1 MQLRFVTYEHSNG
14 VFTRS
19 VHNYQ
24 FFQEIKNAFN
34 SRASWWLYSH
44 IENRHVCSSLVSLP
58 TLDLA
63 TSMFF
68 FTCKVKMETCARL
81 SPAALEIIFSFSSWT
96 LWELLHF
103 ACQSEVG
110 GRGGGERQAGVF
122 SSERHHYHQHFHDP
136 LRCGS

>member
-44 IENRHVCSSLVSLP
+44 IENRHVCSSFVSLP

-96 LWELLHF
+96 L
-103 ACQSEVG
+103 
-110 GRGGGERQAGVF
+110 
-122 SSERHHYHQHFHDP
+122 
-136 LRCGS
+136 